1 MTFFLDI
8 FGKPAPIEV
17 RETLKALDC
26 SDIMELAGMYGEARD
41 RGDRKLMDVINTRM
55 GVVID
60 EQGLSA
66 LGPSHDATTY

>member
-8 FGKPAPIEV
+8 FRRPAPIGV
-17 RETLKALDC
+17 HETLKVLDC
-26 SDIMELAGMYGEARD
+26 FDIMELAGMYGEARD
-41 RGDRKLMDVINTRM
+41 RGDLELMDVINTRI

-66 LGPSHDATTY
+66 PKARP

>member
-1 MTFFLDI
+1 MTFFLGI

-17 RETLKALDC
+17 RETLKVLDC

-41 RGDRKLMDVINTRM
+41 RGDRELMDVINTRM
-55 GVVID
+55 GVIIE

-66 LGPSHDATTY
+66 QEAKP

>member
-8 FGKPAPIEV
+8 FGRPAPIGV
-17 RETLKALDC
+17 RETLKVLDC
-26 SDIMELAGMYGEARD
+26 SDLMELAGMYGEARD
-41 RGDRKLMDVINTRM
+41 RGDLELMDVINTRI

-66 LGPSHDATTY
+66 LEDKS